1 MFLHDITS
9 YGNKSCGWVK
19 NHQCQT
25 KPRILTSLKLCQQ
38 NFLSALWHTL
48 EPSNKKEVSVLID
61 ATVGIISL
69 EAVNEYRLQEL
80 MQVSVPRLE
89 LAVNSMS
96 HWIFQLVEPLS
107 VHQASQVW
115 LPAWR
120 IILYSFSD
128 ELFCLSFPS
137 LCFVIQWIL

>member
-1 MFLHDITS
+1 
-9 YGNKSCGWVK
+9 
-19 NHQCQT
+19 
-25 KPRILTSLKLCQQ
+25 
-38 NFLSALWHTL
+38 LWHTL

-96 HWIFQLVEPLS
+96 H
-107 VHQASQVW
+107 
-115 LPAWR
+115 
-120 IILYSFSD
+120 
-128 ELFCLSFPS
+128 
-137 LCFVIQWIL
+137 